1 MIWSILHVRKDLK
14 SAFDKLTALL
24 VKKMSASPHLTIRL
38 AVAGLFATITVNAWA
53 NDTSDADNMT
63 NSGLWGFLSWDN
75 PAIYLVVL
83 VVIFPYFGLVY
94 LAKRNAPVSE
104 PAATMS
110 GNIGITDPS
119 AQFNGSSPSLSAY
132 LGNRNRDGFTGSVV
146 TGVKPNPNNQNDLHA
161 GQSIQERLDLAQ
173 AYLDIGDLNYVQHV
187 LADLASRT
195 NENDKQAIRE
205 WIAKAG
211 IGDAF
216 TGGDS

>member
-24 VKKMSASPHLTIRL
+24 VNKTSASTHLTIRL
-38 AVAGLFATITVNAWA
+38 AVAGLFATVTAHARA
-53 NDTSDADNMT
+53 NDASVTDSMA

-75 PAIYLVVL
+75 PAIYIIALIA
-83 VVIFPYFGLVY
+83 IFPYFGLAY
-94 LAKRNAPVSE
+94 LAKRNAPVSD
-104 PAATMS
+104 PIAT
-110 GNIGITDPS
+110 PS
-119 AQFNGSSPSLSAY
+119 SNNDIADSSEYVTGSSPSLSAY
-132 LGNRNRDGFTGSVV
+132 LGNRDRDGFTGSVV
-146 TGVKPNPNNQNDLHA
+146 TGAQRAPKSQNDLYA

-195 NENDKQAIRE
+195 NESDKQAIRE